1 MLLVLDIGNTNV
13 KIGIF
18 KGSKLISTWRV
29 STQASH
35 TADEYGMMVYDLLRS
50 SGASFKDIEGSIM
63 SSVSPALNYT
73 IEHMCQYYM
82 HKKPIVVSDEIQTG
96 IKINY
101 DHPSELGSD
110 RIVDVAAAY
119 KLYGGPAIVVDFGS
133 ATTFNLVTKD
143 GEFIGGAISPG
154 IKTATDSL
162 VNVAAK
168 LPRVELLKPENIV
181 GTSTKSGMQAGIVY
195 GYTGLVSYMV
205 NKYKELPEM
214 QGAKVIATGGLS
226 ELVSNVENNIFDV
239 VDRKLALEGLKIIYD
254 LNK

>member
-82 HKKPIVVSDEIQTG
+82 HKKPIVVSDEIKTD

-205 NKYKELPEM
+205 KKYKELPEM
-214 QGAKVIATGGLS
+214 KDAKVIATGGLS

>member
-1 MLLVLDIGNTNV
+1 
-13 KIGIF
+13 
-18 KGSKLISTWRV
+18 
-29 STQASH
+29 
-35 TADEYGMMVYDLLRS
+35 
-50 SGASFKDIEGSIM
+50 
-63 SSVSPALNYT
+63 
-73 IEHMCQYYM
+73 M

-214 QGAKVIATGGLS
+214 KDAKVIATGGLS